1 MGHRALQGDC
11 KRKLFLGV
19 HFLSEAM
26 KESVLIVI
34 GNGIVGSER
43 SVESPDCLLLSVILK
58 LLLPSKM
65 YFGKK
70 KIKLFVLGACLQAH
84 KCGTGREEC
93 TAPSSAPL
101 HPPVPTLDKDSLS
114 PNPDDDAFCLFLPH
128 LLSSGIRI
136 CLTSLSKRLL

>member
-1 MGHRALQGDC
+1 
-11 KRKLFLGV
+11 
-19 HFLSEAM
+19 M

-70 KIKLFVLGACLQAH
+70 KKKNCLYWELVCKPTDMVQGERNTQH
-84 KCGTGREEC
+84 L
-93 TAPSSAPL
+93 PL
-101 HPPVPTLDKDSLS
+101 H
-114 PNPDDDAFCLFLPH
+114 
-128 LLSSGIRI
+128 LSSPQYPH
-136 CLTSLSKRLL
+136 

>member
-1 MGHRALQGDC
+1 M
-11 KRKLFLGV
+11 GV

-70 KIKLFVLGACLQAH
+70 K
-84 KCGTGREEC
+84 
-93 TAPSSAPL
+93 
-101 HPPVPTLDKDSLS
+101 
-114 PNPDDDAFCLFLPH
+114 
-128 LLSSGIRI
+128 
-136 CLTSLSKRLL
+136 